1 VIRLRLVLLLLVLA
15 AAPVAAAPQYPAL
28 TGRVVDNA
36 ELLSPNA
43 RRTLEAKLAD
53 FERARKIQL
62 VVATLPSLQGYS
74 IEEYGVGL
82 GRAWGIGE
90 KGKNTGVVLLVA
102 PNERA
107 VRIEVGYGLEGTLT
121 DALTSAIIQQRIVPL
136 FRAGSDEAGILAGV
150 DGILGVL
157 DPNYKPSER
166 LAAPAQGGGIAFP
179 PLLIVAIMVI
189 AMLYLNRYRRTYRR
203 GYGGFPVGFGGGS
216 RGGGF
221 GGGGSSGGG
230 FSGGGGS
237 FGGGGA
243 SGRW

>member
-1 VIRLRLVLLLLVLA
+1 VKPLRLVLLLLTLA
-15 AAPVAAAPQYPAL
+15 VAPAAAAPQYPAL
-28 TGRVVDNA
+28 TGRVVDDA
-36 ELLSPNA
+36 GLLSASA
-43 RRTLEAKLAD
+43 RSALEAKLAD

-102 PNERA
+102 PKERA

-121 DALTSAIIQQRIVPL
+121 DALTSAIINQRIVPL
-136 FRAGSDEAGILAGV
+136 FRAGSFEAGILAGV

-157 DPNYKPSER
+157 DPTYKPSEPV
-166 LAAPAQGGGIAFP
+166 AEVAPARNDGSFP
-179 PLLIVAIMVI
+179 SLLIVAVLVV
-189 AMLYLNRYRRTYRR
+189 AALYMNRYRRTYRR
-203 GYGGFPVGFGGGS
+203 GFGGFPIGFGGGS
-216 RGGGF
+216 RGSGGTGF
-221 GGGGSSGGG
+221 SGGG

-243 SGRW
+243 SGSW